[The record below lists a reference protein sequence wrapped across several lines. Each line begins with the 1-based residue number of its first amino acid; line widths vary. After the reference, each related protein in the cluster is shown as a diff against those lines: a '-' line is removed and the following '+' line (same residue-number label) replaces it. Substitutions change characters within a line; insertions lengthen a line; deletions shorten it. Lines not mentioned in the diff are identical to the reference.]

1 MLEIHEKI
9 ATDPNSNADELICL
23 DHLIRE
29 KGRFK
34 ILSESGCEIRIFL
47 ERGQLL
53 KEGQRLLSTCGK
65 TVQVAYAKEPVVRA
79 TAEDWQTFVKACY
92 HLGNRHVRLQI
103 GERCLLMTPDHVLE
117 AMIESFGLTVEACD
131 AVFVPEIGAYAKGH
145 SHSHSHS
152 HSHEHEH
159 AD

>member
-1 MLEIHEKI
+1 MLEIVEKI
-9 ATDPNSNADELICL
+9 TIDPSNNADEIIYL

-34 ILSESGCEIRIFL
+34 ILSESGAEVRVFL

-53 KEGQRLLSTCGK
+53 KEGQGLLSTCGK
-65 TVQVAYAKEPVVRA
+65 TVQVAYAKESIVRA
-79 TAEDWQTFVKACY
+79 TADDWQTFVKACY

-103 GERCLLMTPDHVLE
+103 GERYLLMTPDHVLE
-117 AMIESFGLTVEACD
+117 AMIESFGLRVEACET
-131 AVFVPEIGAYAKGH
+131 VFVPEIGAYAKGH

-152 HSHEHEH
+152 HEH
-159 AD
+159 ADEK